1 MKSLWSS
8 VLDWAWRVLDVL
20 QPQLVPVRVEA
31 PRSEW
36 PGAAPRVSAPR
47 HGEQAVRWS
56 PDGPSRAWKR
66 RSLDRF
72 AHHRRG

>member
-1 MKSLWSS
+1 MKSLPSS

-20 QPQLVPVRVEA
+20 QPQLVPARVEA

-36 PGAAPRVSAPR
+36 SGATPRVSAPR
-47 HGEQAVRWS
+47 LGEQAARWS
-56 PDGPSRAWKR
+56 PEGPSRAWKR